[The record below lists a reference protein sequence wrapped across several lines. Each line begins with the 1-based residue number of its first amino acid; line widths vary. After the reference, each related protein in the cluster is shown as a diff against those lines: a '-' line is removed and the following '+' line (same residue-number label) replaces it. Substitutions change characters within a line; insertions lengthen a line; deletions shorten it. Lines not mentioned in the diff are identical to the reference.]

1 MSLILIIED
10 AWFTR
15 RTIVKILQKEGYET
29 IEANNGRE
37 GLEIIQERAE
47 EIDCIILDMLMPEI
61 DGLGVLAKLQ
71 ELDINISAIVLTAD
85 IQESTRKQCLELGAK
100 AFLNKPPKASDLLE
114 TIKKSLKCDRKTM
127 Q

>member
-71 ELDINISAIVLTAD
+71 ELDINISVIVLTAD